1 MSTIWK
7 AAIGRYAHTAAL
19 LEGRVTSDL
28 LRLDFADFPNI
39 TRAFAPMVRE
49 LRFDVSE
56 IAIATYLQAE
66 KHGKALDLLP
76 VVLSSRLQEG
86 SLLCRADSAIRGPA
100 DLVGKRIGVRSYSQ
114 TTGLWL
120 RGILS
125 EFHGVAA
132 ETMRW
137 TTFEDPHVAEA
148 GDPPWAERAP
158 AGAEMAAMLRD
169 GLLDAAIFGSDAPRM
184 EWSRPVFPD
193 VAAAGRAF
201 VARHGFVPVNHLMV
215 VRRDRAAP
223 SLVAEL
229 LRFLAAAEA
238 EAPSGLPRGWEALE
252 APLALARRYAGEQGL
267 I

>member
-1 MSTIWK
+1 MTTSWK
-7 AAIGRYAHTAAL
+7 AAIGRYRHTAAL
-19 LEGRVTSDL
+19 LDGRIASEL
-28 LRLDFADFPNI
+28 LRLDVADFPNI

-56 IAIATYLQAE
+56 MAIATYLQAE
-66 KHGKALDLLP
+66 THGKALDLLP
-76 VVLSSRLQEG
+76 VVLSARLQEG

-100 DLVGKRIGVRSYSQ
+100 DLAGKRIGVRAYSQ

-120 RGILS
+120 RGILQ

-132 ETMRW
+132 DAMRW

-158 AGAEMAAMLRD
+158 AGAEIGAMLRD
-169 GLLDAAIFGSDAPRM
+169 GLLDAAIFGSDAPPM
-184 EWSRPVFPD
+184 EWARPVFPD

-201 VARHGFVPVNHLMV
+201 VERHGFVPVNHLMV
-215 VRRDRAAP
+215 VRRDRAEPA
-223 SLVAEL
+223 LVEEL
-229 LRFLAAAEA
+229 LRMLAASDAQA
-238 EAPSGLPRGWEALE
+238 SSGLPRGWDALA
-252 APLALARRYAGEQGL
+252 APLALARRYAAEQGL